1 MMSNLWAMSIK
12 MTKSCE
18 KVKLRMPVG
27 KPTCL
32 ASEYMLAGAATCCLL
47 GKGVNPFMFHTG
59 PTRS

>member
-1 MMSNLWAMSIK
+1 MSIK
-12 MTKSCE
+12 TTKSCE
-18 KVKLRMPVG
+18 KVKLQMPVG